1 MRRLGMFMHVTLDGY
16 YADADGDM
24 SWAHAGSDDPE
35 LQAFV
40 AANAASAS
48 ELVFGRRTYE
58 MMASYWPTPA
68 AAAQNSAVA
77 ARMNAAPKIVFSRT
91 LERADWQNTRLHRR
105 DMVATMKALKTE
117 PGPDL
122 AILGSGD
129 IVGQLAAAGLIDNY
143 QIMVNPIALGAGRAL
158 FGGLN
163 APLSLRLTSTRT
175 FASGKVLLC
184 YAPM

>member
-1 MRRLGMFMHVTLDGY
+1 MFMHVSLDGY
-16 YADADGDM
+16 YADADGNM
-24 SWAHAGSDDPE
+24 HWAHAGSDDPE

-48 ELVFGRRTYE
+48 VLVFGRRTYE

-68 AAAQNSAVA
+68 ATAQNPAVA
-77 ARMNAAPKIVFSRT
+77 AAMNAAPKIIFSRT
-91 LERADWQNTRLHRR
+91 LERADWQNTHLHRS
-105 DMVATMKALKTE
+105 DMVATMRALKAA

-129 IVGQLAAAGLIDNY
+129 IVGQLAAAGLIDDY

-158 FGGLN
+158 FGGMS
-163 APLSLRLTSTRT
+163 APLSLHLTSTRGF

-184 YAPM
+184 YAPT